1 MFISTSDIVVLISGM
16 MTEDATRRKPLS
28 LTALE
33 ANSVSSREGGMRTVH
48 GMSVS
53 SESDLR
59 VNNYETESCDLIT
72 GADGDEVES
81 KELYRATKQQII
93 EEENCISQEKKL
105 PPFPWLPMTALCVG
119 MLAHLVVFTNP
130 LPYVAFMVVDFKM
143 ADNVDSAGYFAGW
156 ITGTFMIGR

>member
-1 MFISTSDIVVLISGM
+1 MFITTSDCEVLISGM
-16 MTEDATRRKPLS
+16 MTDDATRRKPLS

-33 ANSVSSREGGMRTVH
+33 ANSVSSREGGMKAVN

-59 VNNYETESCDLIT
+59 VNNYENEACDLIT
-72 GADGDEVES
+72 GADGDEMES
-81 KELYRATKQQII
+81 EELYRATKQQII
-93 EEENCISQEKKL
+93 EEENSISQEKKL

-119 MLAHLVVFTNP
+119 MLAHSVVFTNP

>member
-1 MFISTSDIVVLISGM
+1 MLITTSDSEVLISGM
-16 MTEDATRRKPLS
+16 MTEDATRRKPMS

-33 ANSVSSREGGMRTVH
+33 ANSVSSREGGMRAVH

-59 VNNYETESCDLIT
+59 VNNYETEACDLIS
-72 GADGDEVES
+72 GADGDEVDS

-93 EEENCISQEKKL
+93 EEENSISQEKKL

-119 MLAHLVVFTNP
+119 MLAHSVVFTNP

-143 ADNVDSAGYFAGW
+143 ADNVDSAGYYAGW